1 MKDPDGQDAIGHV
14 IDPYLHRSA
23 TFIYTSLRFQTAFKP
38 VVFAG
43 STINTEE
50 FPFDPL
56 YELAPRAPL
65 YRRVL
70 RRAKSVAHRYPSSF
84 EYQLARRADESHCVA
99 LHAHFG
105 WLGAASIVAARRLAI
120 PLVTT
125 FYGHDL
131 SNSLGRPYESLFRVG
146 RLFVCEGPAMER
158 HLQSVG
164 CPSAKIRVVRIGIDL
179 DQFPFAVS
187 RRTDHIVILQ
197 AARFV
202 EKKGIDLSIR
212 ALAVARRSLGGAE
225 LWLVGDGP
233 LRADLES
240 LAAELG
246 VASVVKFLGL
256 VSHDEYRAIARQ
268 AHVCIQ
274 PSRTAASGDTEG
286 GAPTVLLEMQAMGIP
301 VVATEHADIP
311 SVVADPNLLAAEEDV
326 DALARALIEVASIS
340 DDEYGA
346 RAQRARQHIEGLHDA
361 RVVAV
366 QLADVY
372 REALRADPPALSWSG

>member
-1 MKDPDGQDAIGHV
+1 MKHRDNVDAIGHV

-38 VVFAG
+38 VVLAG
-43 STINTEE
+43 STINIEE

-56 YELAPRAPL
+56 FELVPRARL

-70 RRAKSVAHRYPSSF
+70 RRAQSVAHRYPSSF
-84 EYQLARRADESHCVA
+84 EYRLARRADESHCVA

-105 WLGAASIVAARRLAI
+105 WLGAASIVAARRLGI
-120 PLVTT
+120 PLITT

-131 SNSLGRPYESLFRVG
+131 SNSLGRSYASLFRLG

-158 HLQSVG
+158 HLESVG
-164 CPSAKIRVVRIGIDL
+164 CPSGQIRVVRIGIDL

-187 RRTDHIVILQ
+187 RRTDRFVILQ

-212 ALAVARRSLGGAE
+212 ALAVARRSLGSAE

-233 LRADLES
+233 LRTDLES
-240 LAAELG
+240 LAADLG
-246 VASVVKFLGL
+246 VASSVKFLGL

-301 VVATEHADIP
+301 VVTTEHADIP
-311 SVVADPNLLAAEEDV
+311 SVVADPGLLVPEEDV
-326 DALARALIEVASIS
+326 DALARALVEVASIS
-340 DDEYGA
+340 DDEYSV
-346 RAQRARQHIEGLHDA
+346 RAQRARHRIEELHDA

-366 QLADVY
+366 QLARVY
-372 REALRADPPALSWSG
+372 REALRTDASASS